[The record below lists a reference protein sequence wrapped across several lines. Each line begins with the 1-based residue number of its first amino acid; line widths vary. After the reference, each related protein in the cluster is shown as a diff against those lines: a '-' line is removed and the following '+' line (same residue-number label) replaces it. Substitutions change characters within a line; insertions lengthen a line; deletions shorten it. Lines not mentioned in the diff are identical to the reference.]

1 MDWAGLMQR
10 KIAISAILGL
20 MITGMTAHGQ
30 QVELPLVV
38 GQTIEQANNVLI
50 KHGWRADPLQTPGAM
65 ETELS
70 GLKLISLSSCS
81 GTGVGFCRY
90 DYRRG
95 QQHLSIVTIPSD
107 PGSTSVGLVERWW

>member
-1 MDWAGLMQR
+1 
-10 KIAISAILGL
+10 
-20 MITGMTAHGQ
+20 
-30 QVELPLVV
+30 
-38 GQTIEQANNVLI
+38 
-50 KHGWRADPLQTPGAM
+50 M